1 MTHQFDTFLSNWYSI
16 DLIHKSQNSPVP
28 YTRMLHSE
36 QSCAHFCSEWS
47 ILGYET
53 GAFWDLWNW
62 SIEGHSM
69 VFTLCSLRSFA
80 RWNVTG
86 EGQIGI
92 LYDCKSYSNMIY
104 SHINSNLMKKIF
116 ILRYNLPYQWLF
128 IWAYGVI
135 YPFSFQ
141 QWQHH
146 KYIIYY

>member
-16 DLIHKSQNSPVP
+16 DLIHKSENSPVP
-28 YTRMLHSE
+28 YPRMLHSE
-36 QSCAHFCSEWS
+36 QKCARFCSEWS

-92 LYDCKSYSNMIY
+92 LYDFKSYSNMIY
-104 SHINSNLMKKIF
+104 SHIK
-116 ILRYNLPYQWLF
+116 
-128 IWAYGVI
+128 
-135 YPFSFQ
+135 FQ
-141 QWQHH
+141 FDEKDFHIEIQLTVPVTVHLSLWCD
-146 KYIIYY
+146 ISVFFPAVTAS